1 MKRFNS
7 ILIANRGEIACRVI
21 RTAKELGYRTIAVY
35 SDADAGAPHVQLAD
49 EAVRIGAG
57 PVGESYLLAERILEA
72 AVTSGA
78 EAIHPGYGFLSENA
92 AFAQAVEAAGLVFIG
107 PSAEAIEVMGNK
119 AESKRRMIA
128 AGVPCVPGYEG
139 HDQSDEC
146 LLVEGAKISLPL
158 MVKAAAGGG
167 GRGMRLVHDQADL
180 ANAIKLARAEAE
192 SAFGSGELILEK
204 AIIKPRHVEI
214 QVFADTFGNTVHLG
228 ERDCS
233 VQRRH
238 QKVIEEAPC
247 PIMTPELREQMGQS
261 AIEAAKSV
269 NYRGAGTVEFLL
281 DSGKNAAFYFLE
293 MNTRLQVEHPV
304 TELIT
309 GLDLVALQIA
319 VAQGEQ
325 LGFEQAD
332 IQLEGHAIEVRL
344 YTEDPS
350 QDFLP
355 ASGPVELWQPASAV
369 GLRIDSG
376 ICSGQGISPFYDP
389 MVAKVIGYGPNREV
403 ARQRLI
409 AGLKETVLFGT
420 PNNARFLIQCLEKQQ
435 FIDGL
440 ATTDFIAEE
449 FSEADLANPLPE
461 FADAAVAAVLELRLE
476 HNQLF
481 QRALGVSHNLR
492 DWTSAS
498 CLVSRKQ
505 YQFDE
510 LIYDLAISPEGKDS
524 YRITGMVAAMDTGES
539 PSVVVTLSQLQDT
552 SAQLLVDGKAITA
565 IYMSPKKGQLY
576 CSIQGRSAF
585 FKDLIILDGLADEAV
600 GGGRVISPMHGLLLD
615 VLVAPGDLVVKGQ
628 VLAVLEAMKMH
639 YEITAEIDGT
649 VIEVSAVT
657 GNQVATDDLLIE
669 ISEPEE
675 LGDDTGTTNS
685 TINKNKD
692 EAA

>member
-7 ILIANRGEIACRVI
+7 ILMANRGEIACRVI

-72 AVTSGA
+72 AATSGA

-146 LLVEGAKISLPL
+146 LLVEAAKIALPL

-247 PIMTPELREQMGQS
+247 PIMTPELREQMGQA
-261 AIEAAKSV
+261 AISAAKSV

-281 DSGKNAAFYFLE
+281 DSGKEGGFYFLE

-319 VAQGEQ
+319 VAQGEP
-325 LGFEQAD
+325 LGLEQAD
-332 IQLEGHAIEVRL
+332 IRLEGHAIEVRL

-355 ASGPVELWQPASAV
+355 ASGPVELWQPATAV

-389 MVAKVIGYGPNREV
+389 MVAKVIGYGPSREV

-420 PNNARFLIQCLEKQQ
+420 PNNTRFLIQCLEKQQ
-435 FIDGL
+435 FINGL
-440 ATTDFIAEE
+440 ATTAFIAEA
-449 FSEADLANPLPE
+449 FSEEDLANPLPE

-524 YRITGMVAAMDTGES
+524 YRITAMVAAMDTGES

-552 SAQLLVDGKAITA
+552 SAQLIVDGKAITA

-576 CSIQGRSAF
+576 CSIEGRSAF

-669 ISEPEE
+669 ISEPDNDE
-675 LGDDTGTTNS
+675 T
-685 TINKNKD
+685 KH